1 MGELQYAKGRKRHLN
16 LNYLLER
23 TIVANNKI
31 LVIDDTTVV
40 RVKVREM
47 LPPGNFQVLEAKDGL
62 EGLKLIRQEKF
73 SLIMLDFL
81 LPKMSGWE
89 VYQEIQAQPD
99 LRKTPLVVMSGRKE
113 EVTEKI
119 PEPFEHFE
127 FLGKPFDQKQLI
139 SSIKA
144 AMAKAKQPRA
154 QPVGVGAANKNGTN
168 GTNGANGTVATE
180 YSNSSAEIHAL
191 NEKMAKMQTEIDGL
205 KKQLNQVIAFIKQK
219 MK

>member
-1 MGELQYAKGRKRHLN
+1 MP
-16 LNYLLER
+16 
-23 TIVANNKI
+23 NNKI

-62 EGLKLIRQEKF
+62 EGLKLIKKEKF

-119 PEPFEHFE
+119 SEPFEHFE
-127 FLGKPFDQKQLI
+127 FLNKPFDQKQLI

-144 AMAKAKQPRA
+144 AMAKAKIPRSL
-154 QPVGVGAANKNGTN
+154 PAAVAANGTN
-168 GTNGANGTVATE
+168 GTNGTNGINRTNGTMPAE
-180 YSNSSAEIHAL
+180 FPNSAAEVEAL
-191 NEKMAKMQTEIDGL
+191 NQKMAKMQSEIDGL
-205 KKQLNQVIAFIKQK
+205 KKQLTQVVAYIKQK

>member
-1 MGELQYAKGRKRHLN
+1 MP
-16 LNYLLER
+16 
-23 TIVANNKI
+23 NNKI

-62 EGLKLIRQEKF
+62 EGLKLIKKEKF

-119 PEPFEHFE
+119 SEPFEHFE
-127 FLGKPFDQKQLI
+127 FLNKPFDQKQLI

-144 AMAKAKQPRA
+144 AMAKAKIPRPQPA
-154 QPVGVGAANKNGTN
+154 AVAANGINGTN
-168 GTNGANGTVATE
+168 GTNGTNRTNGTNGTMPAE
-180 YSNSSAEIHAL
+180 FLNSAAEVEAL
-191 NEKMAKMQTEIDGL
+191 NQKMAKMQSEIDGL
-205 KKQLNQVIAFIKQK
+205 KKQLTQVVAYIKQK

>member
-1 MGELQYAKGRKRHLN
+1 
-16 LNYLLER
+16 
-23 TIVANNKI
+23 VANNKI

-62 EGLKLIRQEKF
+62 EGLKLIRKEKF

-89 VYQEIQAQPD
+89 VYQEIQSQPD

-119 PEPFEHFE
+119 SEPFEHFE
-127 FLGKPFDQKQLI
+127 FLNKPFDQKQLI

-144 AMAKAKQPRA
+144 AMAKAKQPRTQPQP
-154 QPVGVGAANKNGTN
+154 QPVAVAANTNGTN
-168 GTNGANGTVATE
+168 GTNGTVSAE
-180 YSNSSAEIHAL
+180 YSNSEVEIHTL
-191 NEKMAKMQTEIDGL
+191 NEQMAKMQVEIDGL
-205 KKQLNQVIAFIKQK
+205 KKQLTQVVAYIKQK

>member
-1 MGELQYAKGRKRHLN
+1 MP
-16 LNYLLER
+16 
-23 TIVANNKI
+23 NNKI

-62 EGLKLIRQEKF
+62 EGLKLIKKEKF

-119 PEPFEHFE
+119 SEPFEHFE
-127 FLGKPFDQKQLI
+127 FLNKPFDQKQLI

-144 AMAKAKQPRA
+144 AMAKAKIPRPLPA
-154 QPVGVGAANKNGTN
+154 AVAANGINGTN
-168 GTNGANGTVATE
+168 GTNGINRTNGTMPAE
-180 YSNSSAEIHAL
+180 FPNSAAEVEAL
-191 NEKMAKMQTEIDGL
+191 NQKMAKMQSEIDGL
-205 KKQLNQVIAFIKQK
+205 KKQLTQVVAYIKQK